1 MLSPV
6 YNFSTTQSS
15 VLIALPTV
23 TATLVRIPLSVSTIR
38 FGIIAPIILSQ
49 SVAMFGLFALVIVI
63 FFAPVGPE
71 MFGVFCFLALVI
83 GVAGKDWFFV
93 VVGCFCNHCIGSV
106 FPLCFLQVSFWTP
119 KAHQGLACAA
129 FIGIGA
135 MGTSVFTLVISVCF
149 CSWVFAFFLFLLGFA
164 VSSECDRSW
173 ILVFDLV
180 FHSVGCDFVHLVVHE
195 VRKKKRKIPSSKQLF
210 AEILLIWNVRWKQ
223 EEKMWRFGGGSF
235 VLCLFLKKSRL

>member
-1 MLSPV
+1 MRFLQRARLLLFLYVWVGEWVAADWVFSAHFAKAEFAKAAIVRGGSGFSNDRVFHLFQCDHFVQPVDCRFEVEKKTSRHDFFWPVLSPV

-38 FGIIAPIILSQ
+38 FGTIAPIILSQ

-83 GVAGKDWFFV
+83 GVAGKDWLFVFV
-93 VVGCFCNHCIGSV
+93 VSLCNRCIGSV

-149 CSWVFAFFLFLLGFA
+149 CSWFLL
-164 VSSECDRSW
+164 C
-173 ILVFDLV
+173 
-180 FHSVGCDFVHLVVHE
+180 
-195 VRKKKRKIPSSKQLF
+195 
-210 AEILLIWNVRWKQ
+210 
-223 EEKMWRFGGGSF
+223 
-235 VLCLFLKKSRL
+235 